1 MRDDTK
7 TAPVL
12 VIGAG
17 PTGLL
22 LAAELFRREVP
33 CLLIDARSGP
43 QHWDRATVVHPR
55 SLELFESL
63 GLCEQFLA
71 VGTPQRGAKIHSGGE
86 ILGAFDLTSSGSS
99 YPYNLGVS
107 EEVTES
113 ILTAYLHEQG
123 GEVSRS
129 SRLIGLTA
137 RADGVVAEVERDG
150 ERIRMDASW
159 VVGCDGLHSP
169 TREASGIGFEGHDL
183 AAPWAVF
190 DATLDGWTEAFDLT
204 FVYLEAVPVIL
215 TALPGRRWRAYLRPG
230 SPDSDLVADASATI
244 RRYYPSVSFV
254 DVENPTRF
262 HCHTKVAT
270 AFRAGRVL
278 LAGDAAHLCSPAQG
292 HGMNTGLQDA
302 ANLAWK
308 LALVHHGSADPVL
321 LDSYEV
327 ERLPVARAVGLEGD
341 DFELA
346 ELTTDAA
353 GREERDRS
361 MRAMLADPA
370 ARQHEIVAE
379 AELDVEY
386 SDSPIVIGDA
396 SAVLAPGQRLPDTI
410 ATRWYAGHTVALLHG
425 AEADPHAVSDLLGT
439 LLDVVARS
447 PMLDAV
453 IALGIGEHPAEPAAR
468 IEPSAA
474 DLLDVDEITLF
485 AVRPDGYIG
494 LRADH
499 DHLAALARYQALV
512 LGHS

>member
-1 MRDDTK
+1 M
-7 TAPVL
+7 
-12 VIGAG
+12 
-17 PTGLL
+17 
-22 LAAELFRREVP
+22 
-33 CLLIDARSGP
+33 
-43 QHWDRATVVHPR
+43 
-55 SLELFESL
+55 
-63 GLCEQFLA
+63 
-71 VGTPQRGAKIHSGGE
+71 GTPQRGAKIHSGGE
-86 ILGAFDLTSSGSS
+86 VLGAFDLTSSGSS
-99 YPYNLGVS
+99 YPYSLGVS

-113 ILTAYLHEQG
+113 ILTQYLHAQG
-123 GEVSRS
+123 GGVARS

-137 RADGVVAEVERDG
+137 RADGVAAEVERDG
-150 ERIRMDASW
+150 ERLQIDAGW

-169 TREASGIGFEGHDL
+169 TREASGIGFDGHDI

-190 DATLDGWTEAFDLT
+190 DATLDAWTEVFDLT

-215 TALPGRRWRAYLRPG
+215 TALPGRRWRAYLRPS
-230 SPDSDLVADASATI
+230 SPESDLVADATSTI
-244 RRYYPSVSFV
+244 RRYHPSVSFV

-270 AFRAGRVL
+270 AFRAGPVL

-308 LALVHHGSADPVL
+308 LALVHQGSADPVL
-321 LDSYEV
+321 LDSYEA
-327 ERLPVARAVGLEGD
+327 EWLPVARTVGLEGD

-346 ELTTDAA
+346 QTIADANERTD
-353 GREERDRS
+353 RDRS
-361 MRAMLADPA
+361 MRAMLADPT

-396 SAVLAPGQRLPDTI
+396 GKGLAPGQRLPDTI
-410 ATRWYAGHTVALLHG
+410 ATRWSETESGRLHEHTRNAGHTIVLVNGADADHG
-425 AEADPHAVSDLLGT
+425 AVSDLLNT
-439 LLDVVARS
+439 LLDVVAGS

-453 IALGIGEHPAEPAAR
+453 IALGIGEYPAEPAGC

-474 DLLDVDEITLF
+474 ALLDVEEITLL

-512 LGHS
+512 LGPS